1 MIHYTREIAISFIIL
16 FLVLPLPLVNARL
29 TLPNFYF
36 SIENPI
42 DSSSI
47 STSSFIVK
55 FSVSNAGLY
64 VMVESMQINAYL
76 DGQLFCQ
83 PQLNFEGI
91 NNAWSPVSYGEFVLS
106 DLSQGNH
113 TIEINATVHAKAVSP
128 GYYNGSIPSVST
140 RFSVNLGITEPKVS
154 ISCLDEYKTNS
165 AALNLTSNLRDSIV
179 SYNLDGKENVTLPQN
194 RLMTSFDGYQYT
206 VTLTN
211 LVNGTHNLKAY
222 AKTLESGIGVAEKT
236 FTVNTT
242 NQQPSQQPTQ
252 EPDKPF
258 TNLAVTSGIIIA
270 GTILASVALLLFR
283 KKPE

>member
-1 MIHYTREIAISFIIL
+1 
-16 FLVLPLPLVNARL
+16 LVLPLPLVNARL

-36 SIENPI
+36 SVENPI
-42 DSSSI
+42 DRSSI
-47 STSSFIVK
+47 SNRDVTVK

-106 DLSQGNH
+106 GLSQGNH

-140 RFSVNLGITEPKVS
+140 SFSVNLGITEPKVS
-154 ISCLDEYKTNS
+154 ILCLDEYKTNS
-165 AALNLTSNLRDSIV
+165 ATLNITTNLRDSIV
-179 SYNLDGKENVTLPQN
+179 SYILDGKENVTLPQN
-194 RLMTSFDGYQYT
+194 RLMTNHDSYQYN
-206 VTLTN
+206 VTFTN
-211 LVNGTHNLKAY
+211 LVNGSHNLKAY
-222 AKTLESGIGVAEKT
+222 AKSSEGGIGISQKT

-242 NQQPSQQPTQ
+242 DQPTRQQTQ
-252 EPDKPF
+252 EPFQPF

-270 GTILASVALLLFR
+270 GIILASVALLLYR